1 MSYKIGLL
9 LSMIFVALFFV
20 FGADLI
26 SLQSAYSMLDAKANN
41 ISYIISRNG
50 VIDTDFKYY
59 IETTF
64 NVEFICDINPA
75 PEFGEKIFYEIKTT
89 YSPLIISDEEM
100 TLSVKRMTIIG
111 FYG

>member
-9 LSMIFVALFFV
+9 LSMIFVALFFL

-50 VIDTDFKYY
+50 VIDNDFINY
-59 IETTF
+59 IENTY
-64 NVEFICDINPA
+64 NVDFICDINLA
-75 PEFGEKIFYEIKTT
+75 PEFGEKITYEITT
-89 YSPLIISDEEM
+89 IYSPLVISKEDIVI
-100 TLSVKRMTIIG
+100 SVKRMTIIG

>member
-9 LSMIFVALFFV
+9 LSMVFVALFFL

-26 SLQSAYSMLDAKANN
+26 SLQSAFSSLDAKANN

-50 VIDTDFKYY
+50 VIDDDFITY
-59 IETTF
+59 ISETF
-64 NVEFICDINPA
+64 NVTFNCQKNPS
-75 PEFGEKIFYEIKTT
+75 PTFGEKIIYEISTT
-89 YSPLIISDEEM
+89 YKPLVISQEEM
-100 TLSVKRMTIIG
+100 VISINRMTIIG

>member
-9 LSMIFVALFFV
+9 LSMIFVALFFL
-20 FGADLI
+20 FSADLI

-50 VIDTDFKYY
+50 AIDTNFMYY
-59 IETTF
+59 IENTF
-64 NVEFICDINPA
+64 NVEFICEPNPA
-75 PEFGEKIFYEIKTT
+75 PEFGEKIYYEITTT
-89 YSPLIISDEEM
+89 YRPLIIGKEEM

>member
-9 LSMIFVALFFV
+9 LSMIFVALFFLL
-20 FGADLI
+20 GADLI

-50 VIDTDFKYY
+50 VIDTDFMYY

-64 NVEFICDINPA
+64 NVDFVCDINLA
-75 PEFGEKIFYEIKTT
+75 PEFGEKIYYEIRTI
-89 YSPLIISDEEM
+89 YSPLVISKEEM

>member
-9 LSMIFVALFFV
+9 LSMIFVALFFL

-50 VIDTDFKYY
+50 AIDNDFISY
-59 IETTF
+59 IENTY
-64 NVEFICDINPA
+64 NVDFICDINLA
-75 PEFGEKIFYEIKTT
+75 PEFGEKITYEITTT
-89 YSPLIISDEEM
+89 YSPLVIAKEDIII
-100 TLSVKRMTIIG
+100 SVKRMTIIG

>member
-75 PEFGEKIFYEIKTT
+75 PEFCEKIFYEIKTT

>member
-9 LSMIFVALFFV
+9 LSMIFVALFFL

-26 SLQSAYSMLDAKANN
+26 SLQSAYSVLDAKANN

-50 VIDTDFKYY
+50 AIDTDFMYY
-59 IETTF
+59 IENTF
-64 NVEFICDINPA
+64 SVEFICDTNPA
-75 PEFGEKIFYEIKTT
+75 PEFGEKIYYEIQTT
-89 YSPLIISDEEM
+89 YDPLIISQNEM
-100 TLSVKRMTIIG
+100 TISIKRMTIIG

>member
-9 LSMIFVALFFV
+9 LSMVFVALFFL

-26 SLQSAYSMLDAKANN
+26 SLQSAYSLLDSKANN

-50 VIDTDFKYY
+50 VIDTNFIYY

-64 NVEFICDINPA
+64 NVEFECDINEN
-75 PEFGEKIFYEIKTT
+75 PEFGEQIYYQISME
-89 YSPLIISDEEM
+89 YHPLVISKEDM
-100 TLSVKRMTIIG
+100 ILSIQRMTIVG

>member
-50 VIDTDFKYY
+50 VIDTDFMYY

-100 TLSVKRMTIIG
+100 TLSVKRMIIIG

>member
-9 LSMIFVALFFV
+9 LSMIFVALFFL

-26 SLQSAYSMLDAKANN
+26 SLQSAYSALDSKANN

-50 VIDTDFKYY
+50 VIDDEFINY

-64 NVEFICDINPA
+64 CVDFICDKHLN
-75 PEFGEKIFYEIKTT
+75 PEFGEKIIYQISTQ
-89 YSPLIISDEEM
+89 YRPLVISNEDM
-100 TLSVKRMTIIG
+100 TLTVERMTIVG

>member
-9 LSMIFVALFFV
+9 LSMIFVSLFFL

-26 SLQSAYSMLDAKANN
+26 SLQSAFSMLDAKANN

-50 VIDTDFKYY
+50 TIDNEFINY

-64 NVEFICDINPA
+64 NVDFICDINLS
-75 PEFGEKIFYEIKTT
+75 PEFGEKITYEITT
-89 YSPLIISDEEM
+89 VYSPLVISKEDIVI
-100 TLSVKRMTIIG
+100 SVKRMTIVG

>member
-9 LSMIFVALFFV
+9 LSMIFVALFFL

-41 ISYIISRNG
+41 ISYIISRTG
-50 VIDTDFKYY
+50 KIDNDFISY

-64 NVEFICDINPA
+64 KVDFICDINLA
-75 PEFGEKIFYEIKTT
+75 PEFGEKISYEITTT
-89 YSPLIISDEEM
+89 YSPLVISDSEM
-100 TLSVKRMTIIG
+100 LISVKRMTIVG

>member
-9 LSMIFVALFFV
+9 LSMIFVALFFL

-26 SLQSAYSMLDAKANN
+26 SLQSAFSMLDAKANN

-50 VIDTDFKYY
+50 VIDTNFIYY

-64 NVEFICDINPA
+64 DVEFICDINLS
-75 PEFGEKIFYEIKTT
+75 PEFGEKIY
-89 YSPLIISDEEM
+89 YRISTEFTPMVISQEKI
-100 TLSVKRMTIIG
+100 TISIERMTIVG

>member
-9 LSMIFVALFFV
+9 LSMVFVALFFL

-26 SLQSAYSMLDAKANN
+26 SLQSAFSMLDAKANN

-50 VIDTDFKYY
+50 AIDADFIYY

-64 NVEFICDINPA
+64 DVEFICDINPA
-75 PEFGEKIFYEIKTT
+75 PEFGEKIYYEITTT
-89 YSPLIISDEEM
+89 YSPLVIAKEDMII
-100 TLSVKRMTIIG
+100 SVKRMTIIG

>member
-9 LSMIFVALFFV
+9 LSMVFVALFFL

-26 SLQSAYSMLDAKANN
+26 SLQSAYSILDAKANN

-50 VIDTDFKYY
+50 VIDEGFINY
-59 IETTF
+59 IKATY
-64 NVEFICDINPA
+64 NVDFICDINTA
-75 PEFGEKIFYEIKTT
+75 PEFGEKVFYEIRAS
-89 YSPLIISDEEM
+89 YSPLIISKDEM
-100 TLSVKRMTIIG
+100 LISIKRMTIIG

>member
-9 LSMIFVALFFV
+9 LSMIFVAMFFL
-20 FGADLI
+20 FGADMI
-26 SLQSAYSMLDAKANN
+26 SLQSAYSLLDAKANN

-50 VIDTDFKYY
+50 AIDENFVNY

-64 NVEFICDINPA
+64 NVDFICDINLA
-75 PEFGEKIFYEIKTT
+75 PEFGEKIYYEITTT
-89 YSPLIISDEEM
+89 YSPLIIGKEEM
-100 TLSVKRMTIIG
+100 TISIKRMTIIG

>member
-1 MSYKIGLL
+1 MSYKVGLI
-9 LSMIFVALFFV
+9 LSMIFVALFFL

-26 SLQSAYSMLDAKANN
+26 TIESVYSALDSKANN

-50 VIDTDFKYY
+50 VIDDEFIDY

-64 NVEFICDINPA
+64 SVDFDCPKNLSPT
-75 PEFGEKIFYEIKTT
+75 FGEKIIYQISTS
-89 YSPLIISDEEM
+89 YHPLVISKQEMIIAI
-100 TLSVKRMTIIG
+100 KRMTIVG

>member
-9 LSMIFVALFFV
+9 LSMVFVALFFL

-26 SLQSAYSMLDAKANN
+26 SLQSAYSVLDAKANN

-50 VIDTDFKYY
+50 VIDETFINY
-59 IETTF
+59 IETTY
-64 NVEFICDINPA
+64 NVDFICDINLA
-75 PEFGEKIFYEIKTT
+75 PEFGEKIFYEITTT
-89 YSPLIISDEEM
+89 YSPLIIGKEEM
-100 TLSVKRMTIIG
+100 IISVKRMTIIG

>member
-1 MSYKIGLL
+1 MSYKVGLI
-9 LSMIFVALFFV
+9 LSMIFVALFFL

-26 SLQSAYSMLDAKANN
+26 TLESTFSVLDAKANN

-50 VIDTDFKYY
+50 VIDDEFINY

-64 NVEFICDINPA
+64 SVDFDCPKNLSPT
-75 PEFGEKIFYEIKTT
+75 FGEKIIYQISTS
-89 YSPLIISDEEM
+89 YHPLVISKEEMIISI
-100 TLSVKRMTIIG
+100 KRMTIVG

>member
-9 LSMIFVALFFV
+9 LSMIFVALFFL

-26 SLQSAYSMLDAKANN
+26 SLQSAYSVLDAKANN

-50 VIDTDFKYY
+50 AIDTDFMYY

-64 NVEFICDINPA
+64 GVDFICDVNPA
-75 PEFGEKIFYEIKTT
+75 PEFGEKIYYEIRTT
-89 YSPLIISDEEM
+89 YSPLVISQEEMIISI
-100 TLSVKRMTIIG
+100 KRITIIG

>member
-9 LSMIFVALFFV
+9 LSMIFVALFFL

-26 SLQSAYSMLDAKANN
+26 SLQSAYSILDAKANN

-50 VIDTDFKYY
+50 VIDTNFMYY

-64 NVEFICDINPA
+64 NVEFICDSNLA
-75 PEFGEKIFYEIKTT
+75 PEFGEKIYYEIQTK
-89 YSPLIISDEEM
+89 YYPLILSKEEM
-100 TLSVKRMTIIG
+100 TISIQRMTIIG